1 MTMNNRLYFHI
12 VMQGLNIL
20 FSLAGILVKFAS
32 TAWQE
37 VGLLNERTIM
47 YILGYLML
55 MIIYAFFW
63 QKIMKK
69 IPLSTAY
76 LNKGLI
82 VFWSLLWAAV
92 VFDESITVM
101 NILGTAIIFSGTIL
115 VNDNE

>member
-1 MTMNNRLYFHI
+1 MNMHNPLYFHI

-32 TAWQE
+32 IAWQE
-37 VGLLNERTIM
+37 TGLLHESTIM
-47 YILGYLML
+47 YILGYLIL

-63 QKIMKK
+63 QKVMKN

-92 VFDESITVM
+92 VFGESITVM
-101 NILGTAIIFSGTIL
+101 NIIGTAIIFSGTLL
-115 VNDNE
+115 VNDNG